1 MSQKRIIR
9 IIGLTVNFVGFFNS
23 KLAGK
28 IAFYLFAKPRK
39 GKLSVKHKAFLIT
52 SKQEDIENTP
62 HNIPIYIWNKNGIKT
77 ILLIHGWESNSA
89 RWKPLIKR
97 LINSNYKI
105 IAIDAPAHGQSNY
118 KTFNAILY
126 AQHIVKA
133 IKLYSPFC
141 IVGHS
146 VGGMASVLALNSHIN
161 HGMQK
166 MILMGAPNKFEDIIT
181 TYSKMLYYSSRVKR
195 GLNNYILK
203 RFGQY
208 PKGFYTAKFTENI
221 AIESLLIHDKNDKII
236 PFSDLAA
243 IETGLK
249 NSKSY
254 VSTGLGHKL
263 KHEKIWTTCLDFLK
277 F

>member
-39 GKLSVKHKAFLIT
+39 GKLSDKNKAFLIT
-52 SKQEDIENTP
+52 SKQENIENTP
-62 HNIPIYIWNKNGIKT
+62 HNIPIYIWNKSGIKS

-89 RWKPLIKR
+89 RWKPLIEK

-118 KTFNAILY
+118 HTFNAILY

-133 IKLYSPFC
+133 IKRYSPYC
-141 IVGHS
+141 IIGHS
-146 VGGMASVLALNSHIN
+146 VGGMASVLALNSHTD
-161 HGMQK
+161 HGIQR
-166 MILMGAPNKFEDIIT
+166 MILMGTPNKFEDIIA
-181 TYSKMLYYSSRVKR
+181 TYTRMLSYSSKVKK

-208 PKGFYTAKFTENI
+208 PKCFYTAKFTENI
-221 AIESLLIHDKNDKII
+221 SIESLLIHDKNDKII
-236 PFSDLAA
+236 PFSDLAD
-243 IETGLK
+243 IESGLK

>member
-9 IIGLTVNFVGFFNS
+9 IIGLSVNFVGFFNS

-126 AQHIVKA
+126 AA
-133 IKLYSPFC
+133 LYLLSRFQL
-141 IVGHS
+141 H
-146 VGGMASVLALNSHIN
+146 
-161 HGMQK
+161 
-166 MILMGAPNKFEDIIT
+166 API
-181 TYSKMLYYSSRVKR
+181 
-195 GLNNYILK
+195 
-203 RFGQY
+203 
-208 PKGFYTAKFTENI
+208 
-221 AIESLLIHDKNDKII
+221 
-236 PFSDLAA
+236 FSCSF
-243 IETGLK
+243 
-249 NSKSY
+249 N
-254 VSTGLGHKL
+254 V
-263 KHEKIWTTCLDFLK
+263 
-277 F
+277 